1 MLSRVLPVHSEHG
14 AGGRLSHGER
24 CLQRGSYG
32 GENRGWR
39 LHNCCVI
46 IFPPQF
52 FGDVDREGEGT
63 VNITYLLTV
72 SHLA

>member
-1 MLSRVLPVHSEHG
+1 MK
-14 AGGRLSHGER
+14 GG
-24 CLQRGSYG
+24 
-32 GENRGWR
+32 GWR
-39 LHNCCVI
+39 VKGGGWRVI